1 MRPSTR
7 PRWSSGG
14 PGRPAQAAMIAVLI
28 GGCGFLPEDDFTGAR
43 VGDGVAPWTDLGPA
57 PVCLGNQFLGPPTSL
72 PGGFCYDRNQVE
84 DPCLRDDDCESRE
97 TCVCNRCTIAY
108 CTAASDCA
116 GGRSCSFSENRC
128 DTKCANVTDCAPG
141 EECFNGACR
150 GRCDTDE
157 ECQRGEVCSSR
168 NYCVTVDCADDAG
181 CQAGE
186 RCHVQRVPR
195 LVLEPFAVAQ
205 RESPRI
211 VLYVELG
218 DAAQPQRAIW
228 RAISDDGIR
237 FEFEPAQ
244 PALEDGGAAHAPSI
258 VRTATAWFLY
268 YESGDGA
275 AIKVSSSTDGFRF
288 TPGTVVLAGGSGP
301 SALHAPSA
309 VLLPDGTVAVY
320 FQIGDGA
327 AIGLASGSPGGM
339 LTMRGPVLQPSQVT
353 VPASGARA
361 PFWTDVVAVKSPH
374 AAVTEG
380 AGGPSLRL
388 WFSAFGRES
397 ADSEQFGMTVP
408 LPPNYSVGYALASV
422 DDPRALTP
430 WPYGPVVDRV
440 DAFLDHK
447 EELAPGVVQL
457 VDDDGAMPAYLLYYV
472 EASADDMAMGPTGP
486 FTMGRLGVLGNGAH
500 SSLTSP

>member
-1 MRPSTR
+1 
-7 PRWSSGG
+7 
-14 PGRPAQAAMIAVLI
+14 MIAVLI

-150 GRCDTDE
+150 GRCDTDD